1 MILRDREW
9 RLKYTP
15 DNGDLVRDLYIPLL
29 TCAERYDRL
38 TGYFSA
44 SALALAARGV
54 EWLVAQG
61 GRMRM
66 VVGCTLDQPEVE
78 AIERGES
85 LKATVAHRLWSTP
98 LVPEDGAA
106 AEALELLAWMV
117 AHGHLEIRVAVPCD
131 ERRQPLPADGLF
143 HEKSGVVEDKTGDRV
158 AFNGSLNE
166 TAAGWTRNWE
176 SLNVFASWRDLDRV
190 NEEDENFAR
199 LWADQAKHVVTLD
212 VPAAARD
219 DLLRFLPMEDRP
231 ARLKRIMDRSDP
243 EPEPTLE
250 EPAPPIQAHEPQHFD
265 PRRAV
270 WSFIAQAPTMPGG
283 GARVGEATSAV
294 TPWPHQ
300 VRAFHRLYDQW
311 PPKLLIADEVGLG
324 KTIQAGL
331 LLRQAWLSGRAKRV
345 LVLAPKSVCRQWQIE
360 LREKFNLNWP
370 IYDGAKLCWLPSPA
384 MQDQFEKVVSRDEWH
399 REPFVIVSSHLVRRG
414 DRQGELIEAAEPYDL
429 VILDEAHHARR
440 KAAGGASNERR
451 PNALLGLM
459 RSLRERT
466 QGLVLLTATPM
477 QVHPVEVFDL
487 LELLGLPPEWG
498 EDAFLKFF
506 ADVDHE
512 SPSHEAMDH
521 LARMFRAV
529 EATYGPVAIEEVRR
543 LDGSGAMR
551 ANRILKAL
559 RDKASTPRRML
570 ATDERKTALRLMK
583 ANTPVNRL
591 VSRHTRELL
600 RRYYKAGKI
609 TTRIADRRV
618 RDEFID
624 LSPAERSLYERVE
637 EYIATTYDQA
647 SEKERNAIGFV
658 MTIYRRRL
666 ASSFY
671 ALGQT
676 LENHL
681 RAVTRQG
688 GVGAS
693 SQSALEEAIDD
704 DAEGDDLDA
713 DRAARLEQQA
723 LLIEERADIEDLL
736 ASIRALPPDTK
747 VKRLREEIAKLR
759 ASGYPQ
765 VMVFTQFTD
774 TMDCLR
780 THLADG
786 DLKLMCISGRGGEV
800 VSTDGTWRTISRDE
814 VKRRFRQ
821 GQADVLLCTDA
832 AAEGLNFQFC
842 GALINYD
849 MPWNPMRVEQR
860 IGRIDRLG
868 QKHHD
873 IQIVNL
879 HYADTVETEVYLALR
894 RRIGLFE
901 NVVGRLQPIL
911 ARLPSLIQDRVLEG
925 RARDEVAR
933 QQAVSAIE
941 SETIR
946 VQEDGGG
953 FDIDAVTEV
962 DLEEAPRAEP
972 ALSMQDLDAVIRTAA
987 LMPPGIEVSAMGE
1000 REYRFVQPG
1009 LNTPIRVTT
1018 SPAYYEQHA
1027 DTVEFWTPGCPVFP
1041 RLEEFGAS
1049 AKDTPTLNLS
1059 TLLASFRKQ

>member
-1 MILRDREW
+1 MIFRDRTW
-9 RLKYTP
+9 KLKYTP
-15 DNGDLVRDLYIPLL
+15 DNSELVRDLYVPLL
-29 TCAERYDRL
+29 TCGVRYDRL

-54 EWLVAQG
+54 EWMVAQG

-66 VVGCTLDQPEVE
+66 VVGCTLDEPEVE

-85 LKATVAHRLWSTP
+85 LKAKVAERLRTAP
-98 LVPEDGAA
+98 LVPQDTAS

-117 AHGHLEIRVAVPCD
+117 AHGYLEIKVAVPCD
-131 ERRQPLPADGLF
+131 VRRRPLPADGLF
-143 HEKSGVVEDKTGDRV
+143 HEKSGIVEDKTGERI

-166 TAAGWTRNWE
+166 TAAGWVRNWE
-176 SLNVFASWRDLDRV
+176 SLNLFASWRDLDRV
-190 NEEDENFAR
+190 NEEDGNFAS
-199 LWADQAKHVVTLD
+199 LWADQARHVMTLD

-219 DLLRFLPMEDRP
+219 DLLRFLPAEDRP
-231 ARLKRIMDRSDP
+231 ARLMRIMDQGTP
-243 EPEPTLE
+243 EPGSVVER
-250 EPAPPIQAHEPQHFD
+250 PAPPVPVPEPQHLD

-270 WSFIAQAPTMPGG
+270 WSFIAQAPTLPGG

-294 TPWPHQ
+294 KPWPHQ
-300 VRAFHRLYDQW
+300 VKAFHRMYDQW

-331 LLRQAWLSGRAKRV
+331 LLRQAWLSGQAKRI
-345 LVLAPKSVCRQWQIE
+345 LILAPKSVCRQWQIE

-384 MQDQFEKVVSRDEWH
+384 MQQQTEKPVSREEWY
-399 REPFVIVSSHLVRRG
+399 REPAVIVSSHLVRRSE
-414 DRQGELIEAAEPYDL
+414 RQGELVGAAEPYDL

-440 KAAGGASNERR
+440 KAAGSASNEHR

-459 RSLRERT
+459 RRLRERT

-487 LELLGLPPEWG
+487 LDLLGLPPEWN

-506 ADVDHE
+506 EDVQHE
-512 SPSHEAMDH
+512 SPSHEAMDR
-521 LARMFRAV
+521 LAGMFRSV
-529 EATYGPVAIEEVRR
+529 EAVYGPVMAEEVRR
-543 LDGSGAMR
+543 LDGGGTMR

-570 ATDERKTALRLMK
+570 ATDERKIALRLMK

-624 LSPAERSLYERVE
+624 LSPAERHLYERVE

-666 ASSFY
+666 ASSFF

-688 GVGAS
+688 AAGAS
-693 SQSALEEAIDD
+693 SQDALEEAIDD

-736 ASIRALPPDTK
+736 SNIRALPPDTK

-780 THLADG
+780 AHLAG
-786 DLKLMCISGRGGEV
+786 GGLKLMCFSGRGGEV
-800 VSTDGTWRTISRDE
+800 VSTDGTWRAISRDE
-814 VKRRFRQ
+814 VKRRFRE
-821 GQADVLLCTDA
+821 GQADALLCTDA

-911 ARLPSLIQDRVLEG
+911 ARLPSLIQERVLEG
-925 RARDEVAR
+925 GAKDEVAR
-933 QQAVSAIE
+933 QRAVNAIE
-941 SETIR
+941 NETIR
-946 VQEDGGG
+946 VQEDGSG

-962 DLEEAPRAEP
+962 DLEEAPRPEP
-972 ALSMQDLDAVIRTAA
+972 ALSLLDLDAVIRTAA
-987 LMPPGIEVSAMGE
+987 LLPPGVEISAMGE
-1000 REYRFVQPG
+1000 REYRFSQPG
-1009 LNTPIRVTT
+1009 LNKPIRVTT
-1018 SPAYYEQHA
+1018 NPAYFEQHA

-1041 RLEEFGAS
+1041 HAEELGAS
-1049 AKDTPTLNLS
+1049 PLEAAAPTLS
-1059 TLLASFRKQ
+1059 ILLASLSR

>member
-1 MILRDREW
+1 MILRDRAW
-9 RLKYTP
+9 KLKYTP
-15 DNGDLVRDLYIPLL
+15 DNGDLVRDLYVPLL

-54 EWLVAQG
+54 EWLVTQG

-66 VVGCTLDQPEVE
+66 VVGCTLDQDEVN
-78 AIERGES
+78 AIEQGES
-85 LKATVAHRLWSTP
+85 LRATVAQRLQTAP
-98 LVPEDGAA
+98 LAPLNGAM

-131 ERRQPLPADGLF
+131 EHRRPLPADGLF
-143 HEKSGVVEDKTGDRV
+143 HEKSGVVEDKTGDRI

-176 SLNVFASWRDLDRV
+176 SLNVFASWRDPDRV
-190 NEEDENFAR
+190 NEEDGNFAR
-199 LWADQAKHVVTLD
+199 LWANQAKHVVTLD
-212 VPAAARD
+212 VPAAVRD
-219 DLLRFLPMEDRP
+219 DLLRFLPADDRP
-231 ARLKRIMDRSDP
+231 ARLKRIMDKETLEHEVVVVDQTPTAPDP
-243 EPEPTLE
+243 EP
-250 EPAPPIQAHEPQHFD
+250 QHLD
-265 PRRAV
+265 PRSAV
-270 WSFIAQAPTMPGG
+270 WSFIAQAATLPGG

-294 TPWPHQ
+294 IPWPHQ

-311 PPKLLIADEVGLG
+311 PPKLLVADEVGLG

-331 LLRQAWLSGRAKRV
+331 LLRQAWLSGRAKRI

-384 MQDQFEKVVSRDEWH
+384 TRGQTEKPVSREEWH
-399 REPFVIVSSHLVRRG
+399 REPAVIVSSHLVRRG
-414 DRQGELIEAAEPYDL
+414 ERQGELVEAADPYDL

-451 PNALLGLM
+451 ANALLGLM
-459 RSLRERT
+459 RRLRART

-487 LELLGLPPEWG
+487 LDLLGVPPEWG

-506 ADVDHE
+506 EDVEHE
-512 SPSHEAMDH
+512 SPSHEAMDR
-521 LARMFRAV
+521 LAGMFRAV
-529 EATYGPVAIEEVRR
+529 ETAWGPVTPEQVRR
-543 LDGSGAMR
+543 LDGGGNLR
-551 ANRILKAL
+551 ASRILKAL

-570 ATDERKTALRLMK
+570 AADERKTALRVIK
-583 ANTPVNRL
+583 GNTPVNRL

-624 LSPAERSLYERVE
+624 LSPAERRLYERVE

-647 SEKERNAIGFV
+647 NDKERNAIGFV

-676 LENHL
+676 LTNHL
-681 RAVTRQG
+681 QAVTKQE
-688 GVGAS
+688 GAGINA
-693 SQSALEEAIDD
+693 QIILDEVLDD
-704 DAEGDDLDA
+704 DVESDDPDAEP
-713 DRAARLEQQA
+713 AAHLEQQA
-723 LLIEERADIEDLL
+723 LLVEERANIESLL
-736 ASIRALPPDTK
+736 ADIRALPPDTK
-747 VKRLREEIAKLR
+747 LDRLRAEIIKLR
-759 ASGYPQ
+759 ANGYAQ
-765 VMVFTQFTD
+765 VIVFTQFTD

-780 THLADG
+780 AQLVG
-786 DLKLMCISGRGGEV
+786 DKLKLMCFSGRGGEV
-800 VSTDGTWRTISRDE
+800 VSADGTWRTISRDE
-814 VKRRFRQ
+814 VKRRFRE

-873 IQIVNL
+873 IHIVNL
-879 HYADTVETEVYLALR
+879 HYANTVEADVYLALR
-894 RRIGLFE
+894 QRIGLFE

-911 ARLPSLIQDRVLEG
+911 SRLPSLIQDRLLEG
-925 RARDEVAR
+925 RARDEVDR
-933 QQAVSAIE
+933 QQVVSAIE
-941 SETIR
+941 TETAR
-946 VQEDGGG
+946 VQADGGG
-953 FDIDAVTEV
+953 FDINAVTES
-962 DLEEAPRAEP
+962 DLEEVARPEP
-972 ALSMQDLDAVIRTAA
+972 ALSLQDLDTVIRTAA
-987 LMPPGIEVSAMGE
+987 LMPPGVEVSALGE
-1000 REYRFVQPG
+1000 REYRFMQPG
-1009 LNTPIRVTT
+1009 LDAPIRVTT

-1027 DTVEFWTPGCPVFP
+1027 ETVELWSPGCPVFP
-1041 RLEEFGAS
+1041 PLEPPLSSAPGEVASSLGAIL
-1049 AKDTPTLNLS
+1049 ATLRS
-1059 TLLASFRKQ
+1059 